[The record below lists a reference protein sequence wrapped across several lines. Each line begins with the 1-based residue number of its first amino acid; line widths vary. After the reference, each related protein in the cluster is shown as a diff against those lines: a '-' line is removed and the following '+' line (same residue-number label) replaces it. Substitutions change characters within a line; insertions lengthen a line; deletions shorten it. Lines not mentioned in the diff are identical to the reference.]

1 MLTSKHLLAKAG
13 ISRATLNN
21 YIALGI
27 LPRPVVKR
35 AAPGNGRA
43 LRLGYFP
50 HSVLGVI
57 EKVNS
62 LKQEGF
68 TMAEIV
74 KVLKKEPQRVTPEP
88 APEPAP
94 AAEDEGGGSQAVD
107 ALLETNQHSGGE
119 LRLTLDQIDYPA
131 YLVNSRFEV
140 EWCNQEAETQILGR
154 PGGLPRDIIERNV
167 FQMLLNGP
175 AMREAEGWNEILR
188 FHLALAKNR
197 LSKTALLSLETQL
210 GSDAIERLL
219 HLYDEVDPI
228 GMGGIIHT
236 QLNLGSRGTAE
247 QWRNLYAAF
256 FREGILFA
264 YVAAD
269 EDSNVLLALLARRDL
284 LIQDLLRKRRPF
296 LTPLAVLVADIQD
309 SVKIC
314 AELPPEEY
322 FELINHIWG
331 AMQSKLRRYY
341 ATHGKHAGDG
351 MVYYF
356 FPQPDCNYVLNAI
369 RCAHEM
375 QETMRKISR
384 EWQSRKNWIN
394 ELQLNIGLDEG
405 QEWFGTYET
414 PTHLE
419 FTVLGDTVNRTAR
432 LSKFARAGSV
442 WVSKNM
448 LSKLTTAEREKVRF
462 GIRRKSEAGPEILVS
477 STYSRISNLID
488 LNNAKYE
495 KFRDVGIL
503 PVTELLDVTIED
515 QEMERT

>member
-1 MLTSKHLLAKAG
+1 MLTSKDLLARAG

-74 KVLKKEPQRVTPEP
+74 EILKKEPQRVTLE
-88 APEPAP
+88 P

-107 ALLETNQHSGGE
+107 AILEAGQPTGDKLQ
-119 LRLTLDQIDYPA
+119 LTLGEIDYPA

-140 EWCNQEAETQILGR
+140 EWCNQEAETQILGQN
-154 PGGLPRDIIERNV
+154 GNLPSDITERNV
-167 FQMLLNGP
+167 FRMLLGGP
-175 AMREAEGWNEILR
+175 AKREAEGWNEILR

-197 LSKTALLSLETQL
+197 LPKATLLSLEPQL
-210 GSDAIERLL
+210 GSDETNRLL
-219 HLYDEVDPI
+219 KLYDEVKPI
-228 GMGGIIHT
+228 GTESATHT
-236 QLNLGSRGTAE
+236 QLNLGGRRAVE
-247 QWRNLYAAF
+247 QWRNLYALF
-256 FREGILFA
+256 FREGIFFA
-264 YVAAD
+264 YVEAD
-269 EDSNVLLALLARRDL
+269 EDSDVLLTLLARRDL

-296 LTPLAVLVADIQD
+296 LTPLAVLVADIQN

-322 FELINHIWG
+322 FELINHIWS
-331 AMQSKLRRYY
+331 AMQPKLRRYY

-384 EWQSRKNWIN
+384 EWQNRKNWIN

-432 LSKFARAGSV
+432 LSKFARTGSV

-448 LSKLTTAEREKVRF
+448 LSKLTSAERDKVRF
-462 GIRRKSEAGPEILVS
+462 GIRRKSEAGPEILVG

-495 KFRDVGIL
+495 KFREIGVL
-503 PVTELLDVTIED
+503 PVAELLDVTIED
-515 QEMERT
+515 QETEKT